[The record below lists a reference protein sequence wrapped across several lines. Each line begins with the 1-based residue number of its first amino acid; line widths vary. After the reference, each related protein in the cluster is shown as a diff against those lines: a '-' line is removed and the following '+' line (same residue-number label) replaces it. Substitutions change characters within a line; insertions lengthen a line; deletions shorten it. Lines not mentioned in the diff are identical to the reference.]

1 MSFFPF
7 QLAGIAMTAV
17 GTYILVLK
25 EKSVSYF
32 VEFLFDP
39 SCLLCL
45 AGSITVFS
53 AFLGCGGALRENMCF
68 LRVVSAPGDPSV
80 W

>member
-1 MSFFPF
+1 
-7 QLAGIAMTAV
+7 MTAV

-25 EKSVSYF
+25 EKTVTYF

-68 LRVVSAPGDPSV
+68 LRVVSACSS
-80 W
+80 

>member
-1 MSFFPF
+1 
-7 QLAGIAMTAV
+7 MTAV

-25 EKSVSYF
+25 DKSVTYF

-68 LRVVSAPGDPSV
+68 LRVVSSAHAMV
-80 W
+80 IVL